1 MIKRILGVLLTSLSL
16 STGAARAAETA
27 GAGSTFV
34 FPILE
39 KWAAAYEAKTGD
51 KIRYESIG
59 SGAGISQIKA
69 AAVDFGA
76 SDMPL
81 RPEELEKRGLGQFPL
96 VIGGVVPVVNI
107 DGVGPGGIRFS
118 GAMLADIFLGKIK
131 NWNDPAI
138 RALNPDVN
146 LPAAAIS
153 VIHRLDGSGTTFN
166 WANYLSKVSPEWK
179 QQVGEGTSIEWPTG
193 AGGKGNEGVAAFVAL
208 AKNSIGYVEYAYAI
222 KNKLAYGLVQNR
234 AGRFVQPG
242 AEAFQ
247 AAAETANWTEA
258 KDFFLVMTDAPG
270 ENAYP
275 ITATAFHHPVQAAK
289 RFWAGETCERLF
301 QVVVGK
307 RTAAGGGAGLCSASA
322 FSRPAD
328 RKLLEFGV
336 QKLGRAEP
344 TQHCLDLPFDHLQL

>member
-16 STGAARAAETA
+16 STGAALAAESA

-69 AAVDFGA
+69 ATVDFGA

-81 RPEELEKRGLGQFPL
+81 RTEELEKRGLGQFPL

-118 GAMLADIFLGKIK
+118 GPMLADIFLGKIK
-131 NWNDPAI
+131 NWNNPAI

-193 AGGKGNEGVAAFVAL
+193 AAEKAMKELPHLLRWQRTQLATWSMPTPSRTSWPTDWCRTGRDGSFNPAL
-208 AKNSIGYVEYAYAI
+208 
-222 KNKLAYGLVQNR
+222 R
-234 AGRFVQPG
+234 R
-242 AEAFQ
+242 
-247 AAAETANWTEA
+247 
-258 KDFFLVMTDAPG
+258 
-270 ENAYP
+270 
-275 ITATAFHHPVQAAK
+275 
-289 RFWAGETCERLF
+289 
-301 QVVVGK
+301 
-307 RTAAGGGAGLCSASA
+307 
-322 FSRPAD
+322 SRPPP
-328 RKLLEFGV
+328 RTPT
-336 QKLGRAEP
+336 GRE
-344 TQHCLDLPFDHLQL
+344 QRISSLS

>member
-16 STGAARAAETA
+16 STGAAQAAESA

-69 AAVDFGA
+69 ATVDFGA

-81 RPEELEKRGLGQFPL
+81 RTEELEKRGLGQFPL

-118 GAMLADIFLGKIK
+118 GPMLADIFLGKIK

-146 LPAAAIS
+146 LPAAPIS

-234 AGRFVQPG
+234 AGRFVRPG

-247 AAAETANWTEA
+247 AAAENANWAGA

-275 ITATAFHHPVQAAK
+275 ITATAFIIMYKQPKDFGRAKRARDFFRWSLENGQPQAAALDYVPLPPSLV
-289 RFWAGETCERLF
+289 RQIENYWN
-301 QVVVGK
+301 
-307 RTAAGGGAGLCSASA
+307 S
-322 FSRPAD
+322 
-328 RKLLEFGV
+328 EF
-336 QKLGRAEP
+336 RS
-344 TQHCLDLPFDHLQL
+344 